1 MQGRLK
7 ILNIWVDP
15 ITREEALNR
24 VEGILKHGQR
34 PHAIFASNPE
44 KNFSIP
50 QDPDLYRVF
59 AEADLLLPDGIGMV
73 WAARVLY
80 GAKIKRIP
88 GAEFMEDI
96 CRLASREGYKIFLYG
111 AAEEVNLTA
120 AKILSQRYPGLR
132 VAGRANG
139 YLGPEKMP
147 DLIRQINDSG
157 ASILF
162 LALGSPKQEKWYSAY
177 RDSLEYVR
185 IVQGVGGTLDT
196 IAGKVK
202 RAPAVW
208 QKLSTE
214 WLYRLLSEPK
224 RIKRQKVIPLFIFL
238 VLAAKV
244 GLTINKAKG
253 KLP

>member
-15 ITREEALNR
+15 LEREKALSR
-24 VEGILKHGQR
+24 VADILQHGQR

-44 KNFSIP
+44 KNFSVP
-50 QDPDLYRVF
+50 QDLDLYRVF

-73 WAARVLY
+73 WAARFLY
-80 GAKIKRIP
+80 GAKIERVP

-96 CRLASREGYKIFLYG
+96 CRLAAREGYRIFIYG
-111 AAEEVNLTA
+111 AAEEVNRA
-120 AKILSQRYPGLR
+120 AADILPQRYPGLV

-147 DLIRQINDSG
+147 ALIRQINDSG

-162 LALGSPKQEKWYSAY
+162 IALGSPKQEKWYAAY
-177 RDSLEYVR
+177 RDSLKNIR
-185 IVQGVGGTLDT
+185 IVQGIGGTLDT

-208 QKLSTE
+208 RKYSAE

-224 RIKRQKVIPLFIFL
+224 RIKRQKVIPLFIL
-238 VLAAKV
+238 SVLAAKI
-244 GLTINKAKG
+244 GMILGKAKG
-253 KLP
+253 KLA